1 MIKLIHTSD
10 WHLGLRFCGYDP
22 NQEYELFF
30 TQLTKAVAREKPDA
44 LLIVGDVF
52 DIPIPANDLLERFE
66 HCLTQL
72 HEACKTM
79 QIIITSGNHDDC
91 QWLEK
96 QAKRWSEWN
105 VSIIG
110 QPHKRDSSYDIG
122 RHIIPIQDGKG
133 NIKGYV
139 IGMPYMTTTT
149 CPVLSEQIPIERRL
163 PAFMT
168 ALANRVEIINMTN
181 VPVVMMA
188 HCFVLRERLPGIERQ
203 KATMVL
209 EDLPLDSIDYLALGH
224 AHSSKNIG
232 STKVR
237 NCGSPWPITPKDFQR
252 RSFSVVTIAGRKEE
266 AKVSERWVKSQ
277 CPLVL
282 LPKRPAKIDTVLKQL
297 TAFPEDELAFINLHV
312 RAESGIKEKEF
323 VQRCKEINTGKK
335 ARLCSVVWAQG
346 DSMRFSNIADTSY
359 LSYGQSL
366 SSKKETELPELVASL
381 QKSLNAQLTQLDKA
395 INDLHRKEDAF
406 IESVNS
412 LRTQLRNLAERKE
425 IRRKYLKIKDE
436 ANYLQVLMEEPQ
448 YVWEENFLEHYKA
461 LKQAN
466 NALDSNR
473 SDIKALNERK
483 KILFERA
490 KVLRRGLQY
499 IDFDLNKH
507 IMKIENLMKQKPSKE
522 KVESEDNK
530 SSNSINSIL
539 AEHQRKASELRQIHQ
554 TAQSRMQ
561 SIESLLGTSVPSTKG
576 IGNKMDNLVE
586 QLDQL
591 RQELIEVSSA
601 IEQMKKAV
609 SNKEQSIDD
618 LVQKANFHPGLWST
632 DIWKEQQFIET
643 LIREHRLYK
652 DKKIMYDRILDNLQ
666 KQINALQVDPKLE
679 ESGIDAQLLM
689 EFLGPWMADQTDR
702 FKDQHSEL
710 ERQQTQMRHRVNDIN
725 LIQSKLSE
733 SLEIEEE
740 TE

>member
-1 MIKLIHTSD
+1 
-10 WHLGLRFCGYDP
+10 
-22 NQEYELFF
+22 
-30 TQLTKAVAREKPDA
+30 
-44 LLIVGDVF
+44 
-52 DIPIPANDLLERFE
+52 
-66 HCLTQL
+66 
-72 HEACKTM
+72 
-79 QIIITSGNHDDC
+79 
-91 QWLEK
+91 
-96 QAKRWSEWN
+96 
-105 VSIIG
+105 
-110 QPHKRDSSYDIG
+110 
-122 RHIIPIQDGKG
+122 
-133 NIKGYV
+133 
-139 IGMPYMTTTT
+139 
-149 CPVLSEQIPIERRL
+149 
-163 PAFMT
+163 
-168 ALANRVEIINMTN
+168 
-181 VPVVMMA
+181 
-188 HCFVLRERLPGIERQ
+188 
-203 KATMVL
+203 
-209 EDLPLDSIDYLALGH
+209 
-224 AHSSKNIG
+224 
-232 STKVR
+232 
-237 NCGSPWPITPKDFQR
+237 
-252 RSFSVVTIAGRKEE
+252 
-266 AKVSERWVKSQ
+266 
-277 CPLVL
+277 
-282 LPKRPAKIDTVLKQL
+282 
-297 TAFPEDELAFINLHV
+297 
-312 RAESGIKEKEF
+312 
-323 VQRCKEINTGKK
+323 
-335 ARLCSVVWAQG
+335 
-346 DSMRFSNIADTSY
+346 
-359 LSYGQSL
+359 
-366 SSKKETELPELVASL
+366 
-381 QKSLNAQLTQLDKA
+381 
-395 INDLHRKEDAF
+395 
-406 IESVNS
+406 
-412 LRTQLRNLAERKE
+412 
-425 IRRKYLKIKDE
+425 
-436 ANYLQVLMEEPQ
+436 
-448 YVWEENFLEHYKA
+448 
-461 LKQAN
+461 
-466 NALDSNR
+466 
-473 SDIKALNERK
+473 
-483 KILFERA
+483 
-490 KVLRRGLQY
+490 
-499 IDFDLNKH
+499 
-507 IMKIENLMKQKPSKE
+507 MKIENLMKQKPSKE

>member
-1 MIKLIHTSD
+1 
-10 WHLGLRFCGYDP
+10 
-22 NQEYELFF
+22 
-30 TQLTKAVAREKPDA
+30 
-44 LLIVGDVF
+44 
-52 DIPIPANDLLERFE
+52 
-66 HCLTQL
+66 
-72 HEACKTM
+72 
-79 QIIITSGNHDDC
+79 
-91 QWLEK
+91 
-96 QAKRWSEWN
+96 
-105 VSIIG
+105 
-110 QPHKRDSSYDIG
+110 
-122 RHIIPIQDGKG
+122 
-133 NIKGYV
+133 
-139 IGMPYMTTTT
+139 
-149 CPVLSEQIPIERRL
+149 
-163 PAFMT
+163 
-168 ALANRVEIINMTN
+168 
-181 VPVVMMA
+181 
-188 HCFVLRERLPGIERQ
+188 
-203 KATMVL
+203 
-209 EDLPLDSIDYLALGH
+209 
-224 AHSSKNIG
+224 
-232 STKVR
+232 
-237 NCGSPWPITPKDFQR
+237 
-252 RSFSVVTIAGRKEE
+252 
-266 AKVSERWVKSQ
+266 
-277 CPLVL
+277 
-282 LPKRPAKIDTVLKQL
+282 
-297 TAFPEDELAFINLHV
+297 
-312 RAESGIKEKEF
+312 
-323 VQRCKEINTGKK
+323 
-335 ARLCSVVWAQG
+335 
-346 DSMRFSNIADTSY
+346 MRFSNIADTSY

>member
-1 MIKLIHTSD
+1 
-10 WHLGLRFCGYDP
+10 
-22 NQEYELFF
+22 
-30 TQLTKAVAREKPDA
+30 
-44 LLIVGDVF
+44 
-52 DIPIPANDLLERFE
+52 
-66 HCLTQL
+66 
-72 HEACKTM
+72 
-79 QIIITSGNHDDC
+79 
-91 QWLEK
+91 
-96 QAKRWSEWN
+96 
-105 VSIIG
+105 
-110 QPHKRDSSYDIG
+110 
-122 RHIIPIQDGKG
+122 
-133 NIKGYV
+133 
-139 IGMPYMTTTT
+139 
-149 CPVLSEQIPIERRL
+149 
-163 PAFMT
+163 
-168 ALANRVEIINMTN
+168 
-181 VPVVMMA
+181 
-188 HCFVLRERLPGIERQ
+188 
-203 KATMVL
+203 
-209 EDLPLDSIDYLALGH
+209 
-224 AHSSKNIG
+224 
-232 STKVR
+232 
-237 NCGSPWPITPKDFQR
+237 
-252 RSFSVVTIAGRKEE
+252 
-266 AKVSERWVKSQ
+266 
-277 CPLVL
+277 
-282 LPKRPAKIDTVLKQL
+282 
-297 TAFPEDELAFINLHV
+297 
-312 RAESGIKEKEF
+312 
-323 VQRCKEINTGKK
+323 
-335 ARLCSVVWAQG
+335 
-346 DSMRFSNIADTSY
+346 MRFSNIADTSY

-710 ERQQTQMRHRVNDIN
+710 ERQQTQMLHRVNDIN